1 LPGAYYADVME
12 AVVALA
18 VEAPGGPPAS
28 TADLLGRLEAGWL
41 AQAWLRGDTVDA

>member
-1 LPGAYYADVME
+1 ME

-28 TADLLGRLEAGWL
+28 AADFLAGWTPAGWRL
-41 AQAWLRGDTVDA
+41 AYAAAGTAPSAA